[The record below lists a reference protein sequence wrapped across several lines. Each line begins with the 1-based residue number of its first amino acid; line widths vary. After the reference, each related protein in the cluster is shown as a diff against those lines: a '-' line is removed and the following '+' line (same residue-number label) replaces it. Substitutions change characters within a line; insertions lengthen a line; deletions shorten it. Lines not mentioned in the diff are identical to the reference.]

1 MMIMTNQIE
10 DILGQ
15 KVQSQLEQPLSGL
28 QSGAQLFFKHE
39 KGESFS
45 TRIRLSHPEAPH
57 LPSYNIL
64 WITEDGQFMLISP
77 IRIDPDSDD
86 EPSIRVLVKLVAP
99 NAFEILQPNFVA
111 NSIAVTRQD
120 IERKINQEPGELD
133 RHLQCMISKYLTLA

>member
-15 KVQSQLEQPLSGL
+15 KVQAQLEQPLSGL
-28 QSGAQLFFKHE
+28 QAGAQLFFKHE

-57 LPSYNIL
+57 QPSYNIL

-86 EPSIRVLVKLVAP
+86 ESSIRMLVKLVAP
-99 NAFEILQPNFVA
+99 NAFEILQPDVVA
-111 NSIAVTRQD
+111 NGIAVTRQD
-120 IERKINQEPGELD
+120 IERKINQEPGALD
-133 RHLQCMISKYLTLA
+133 HHLQRLISQYLSPA